1 MSINLFFFIVIGM
14 SLAALAIIVYRKIP
28 LLANLSNEEIM
39 ILFRKKG
46 LIQKIKEVNWKEYW
60 FRVIVFLEKLLHRAK
75 INFLKIDNLLGKW
88 IKKLRTRSRLMAQK
102 SKEWIKQKEMKRQ
115 EKAQQLMKKTNGTIP
130 VKIIN
135 KEKSQNKETEEEE
148 DLPISELKKP
158 IEEEQKWIDLII
170 ENPKNITAYKFLGLL
185 YWRQHNYLDAKNS
198 LEVAVKLG
206 SKDKKV
212 KEILKKIKEMGIE

>member
-1 MSINLFFFIVIGM
+1 MGINLFFFIVIGT
-14 SLAALAIIVYRKIP
+14 SLAILAIIVYRKIP

-39 ILFRKKG
+39 ILSRKRG

-60 FRVIVFLEKLLHRAK
+60 FRAIVSLEKLLHRAK
-75 INFLKIDNLLGKW
+75 IIFLKLDNLLSKW
-88 IKKLRTRSRLMAQK
+88 IKKLRGRSRLMAQK
-102 SKEWIKQKEMKRQ
+102 SKEWIRQKEMKRR
-115 EKAQQLMKKTNGTIP
+115 EKTQQLMEKTNGTIS
-130 VKIIN
+130 VKIIDKEDSSKEEA
-135 KEKSQNKETEEEE
+135 KEKE

-212 KEILKKIKEMGIE
+212 KEILKKLKEMGIE